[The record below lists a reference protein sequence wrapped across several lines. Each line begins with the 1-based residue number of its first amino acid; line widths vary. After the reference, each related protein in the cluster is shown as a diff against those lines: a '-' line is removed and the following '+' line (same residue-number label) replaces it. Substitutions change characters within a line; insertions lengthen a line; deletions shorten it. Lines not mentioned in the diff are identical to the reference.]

1 MPANTNQALAIIRL
15 KKQEYVN
22 YISYYLQSKIK
33 KNMIN
38 GSKSIGAQPNLS
50 LAKISNI
57 KVKLPTNDDLRNI
70 KLLKLIDNKITTQKK
85 IIESKKSLIKSI
97 SQYYFKNK
105 ITNIELKDAVLINK
119 GKQING
125 SLFNDT
131 FNYLFF

>member
-1 MPANTNQALAIIRL
+1 MII
-15 KKQEYVN
+15 
-22 YISYYLQSKIK
+22 
-33 KNMIN
+33 

-97 SQYYFKNK
+97 SQYYFKK
-105 ITNIELKDAVLINK
+105 KL
-119 GKQING
+119 QILN
-125 SLFNDT
+125 LRT
-131 FNYLFF
+131 QC